1 MNYEKAKQ
9 SSEKEITNKI
19 DNDKNNKNL
28 IEQIQNNK
36 DIQANNN
43 NNSSIEKDKIEN
55 DKKKEKTEIEIN
67 LQPNPITQVKSDS
80 TSKKRKKDWRSW
92 SSEEKILFYEIIAN
106 GGNYTSLQKLFKT
119 INDVRIFIF
128 YINVITINRK
138 LEQKVPKK

>member
-9 SSEKEITNKI
+9 NSENEITNKI
-19 DNDKNNKNL
+19 DDEKNNKKL
-28 IEQIQNNK
+28 IEQIQSSK
-36 DIQANNN
+36 DIPINSNNN
-43 NNSSIEKDKIEN
+43 NIEKDNNEN
-55 DKKKEKTEIEIN
+55 DKKKEKTDIEIN
-67 LQPNPITQVKSDS
+67 LQPKSISQVKSDS
-80 TSKKRKKDWRSW
+80 GSKKRKKDWRSW
-92 SSEEKILFYEIIAN
+92 SPQEKILFYEIIAN